1 MSGNYHAS
9 EQLFLAQLVLQ
20 LYNVFQWGNKSRFFS
35 AFSWKLVG
43 GFKWCAKAIK
53 NCLVVWNIFLFFPYI
68 GNNNPNWRTHSIPQ
82 VMVGFPGH
90 AELTLIPWIWI
101 FSGITIWN
109 LVCWCLFFSVFFL
122 RIDAKSDV
130 SLNLFGGLGT
140 WFIFPYGNVIIPT
153 DFHSIIFQRGRAQP
167 PTRNVRG
174 FLPNPRSFFGLSSS
188 SARQRTLG
196 SPTLKAVGFVR
207 RISSEIHA
215 RRIHKTQLLERSSS
229 WAGIYKIII
238 DYIFAH

>member
-1 MSGNYHAS
+1 MGTRCSLRTKN
-9 EQLFLAQLVLQ
+9 QLFIDDISHQTI
-20 LYNVFQWGNKSRFFS
+20 YNEPGW
-35 AFSWKLVG
+35 
-43 GFKWCAKAIK
+43 
-53 NCLVVWNIFLFFPYI
+53 WNIFFHI
-68 GNNNPNWRTHSIPQ
+68 Q
-82 VMVGFPGH
+82 AMV
-90 AELTLIPWIWI
+90 T
-101 FSGITIWN
+101 
-109 LVCWCLFFSVFFL
+109 
-122 RIDAKSDV
+122 
-130 SLNLFGGLGT
+130 
-140 WFIFPYGNVIIPT
+140 PT

>member
-9 EQLFLAQLVLQ
+9 EQFFWLNLCCSYITCSSGETNQGSSVRSHENWLVASNDVLKP
-20 LYNVFQWGNKSRFFS
+20 LKTAWWFGTF
-35 AFSWKLVG
+35 
-43 GFKWCAKAIK
+43 
-53 NCLVVWNIFLFFPYI
+53 FLFFPYI

-109 LVCWCLFFSVFFL
+109 LVCWWLFFSVFFL

-153 DFHSIIFQRGRAQP
+153 DFHSII
-167 PTRNVRG
+167 
-174 FLPNPRSFFGLSSS
+174 
-188 SARQRTLG
+188 
-196 SPTLKAVGFVR
+196 
-207 RISSEIHA
+207 SE
-215 RRIHKTQLLERSSS
+215 
-229 WAGIYKIII
+229 G
-238 DYIFAH
+238 